1 MLVESENGVNY
12 NTETV
17 EYWCSG
23 ILRQWNTETVDAGK
37 CDHFGLDYN
46 WSIRLTQWY
55 QRANEL

>member
-1 MLVESENGVNY
+1 MLVESEDGVNY

-17 EYWCSG
+17 G
-23 ILRQWNTETVDAGK
+23 AGK